1 MAYLHGKNEVPY
13 DTNACFVVD
22 KHKANVGLS
31 RASSI
36 NHQLVALAISLLIML
51 VCALTFC
58 IVILCVNHIIWLTMT
73 NMSNLPG
80 WLC

>member
-36 NHQLVALAISLLIML
+36 IHQLVGNFIAYYASVCFDLLYCNFVCGPYNL
-51 VCALTFC
+51 VDYD
-58 IVILCVNHIIWLTMT
+58 
-73 NMSNLPG
+73 
-80 WLC
+80 